1 MPLMKGFSMKT
12 ISPAL
17 HFIQPWGI
25 ACNLALGMC
34 LSFSAIVCA
43 QNSAEHEKPALLMFL
58 ESLDCGSIPPVSI
71 PSKER
76 CEALPDDSQRESA
89 QAARDFCEDALNKLS
104 GVSCRDI
111 QEPLA
116 VIEKLSHLQSW
127 CLKTPGYGNLL
138 LAYAAEGR
146 AVDLSLVALAT
157 GENRETARFLSSAS
171 FHDSIPFD
179 FWVQSLASEGINI
192 DSAQLPPR
200 DEPEGV
206 RLASLFQLLWDE
218 TSLENRLHCMP
229 RAGDDFRKCFE
240 EFAPARIG
248 WLALQLSIREVS
260 LSACLAIAEN
270 TNGIPHDKQQFLSA
284 VREHAR
290 EILEREDRLGGKM
303 FADQVWMVW
312 MEALEKA
319 NGN

>member
-1 MPLMKGFSMKT
+1 MSGKQGKKGTEKGDRPKINAKHICRLGFSLMKGFSMKT

-34 LSFSAIVCA
+34 LSFSATVCA

-111 QEPLA
+111 QELLA

-138 LAYAAEGR
+138 LKKGP
-146 AVDLSLVALAT
+146 DPKSGHKST
-157 GENRETARFLSSAS
+157 
-171 FHDSIPFD
+171 
-179 FWVQSLASEGINI
+179 
-192 DSAQLPPR
+192 
-200 DEPEGV
+200 
-206 RLASLFQLLWDE
+206 
-218 TSLENRLHCMP
+218 
-229 RAGDDFRKCFE
+229 
-240 EFAPARIG
+240 
-248 WLALQLSIREVS
+248 
-260 LSACLAIAEN
+260 
-270 TNGIPHDKQQFLSA
+270 
-284 VREHAR
+284 
-290 EILEREDRLGGKM
+290 
-303 FADQVWMVW
+303 
-312 MEALEKA
+312 
-319 NGN
+319 